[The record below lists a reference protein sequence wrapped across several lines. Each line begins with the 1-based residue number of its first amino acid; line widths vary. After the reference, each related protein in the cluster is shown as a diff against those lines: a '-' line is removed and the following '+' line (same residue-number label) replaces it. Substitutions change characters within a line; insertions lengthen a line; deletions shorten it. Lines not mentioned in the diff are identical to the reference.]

1 MVEFSACNTITG
13 KTVELTV
20 AQITIINTLHEES
33 EPQKVTPEK
42 AHCLCCISGK
52 KQCVRKRCTRNRDDS
67 SSLKTVRKSPFKNA
81 GGLHKKWTDVAV
93 SASGA
98 TISGCL

>member
-1 MVEFSACNTITG
+1 MG

-42 AHCLCCISGK
+42 AHCLCCIETYQWK
-52 KQCVRKRCTRNRDDS
+52 E
-67 SSLKTVRKSPFKNA
+67 TV
-81 GGLHKKWTDVAV
+81 
-93 SASGA
+93 
-98 TISGCL
+98 C